1 MKKITLALFALAVAM
16 FAVAPASASTITV
29 EIQLNGGGFSTVAT
43 CVNLA
48 SCNFSYNNG
57 GVTINSN
64 GSGVST
70 NLPGSATTGFSTT
83 TALDITN
90 SNAGSV
96 TLDIRVLADGY
107 TQPANGPYSLN
118 ASESE
123 TNFLTGSFTFQ
134 TTGALTGGA
143 TCSTQ
148 TGIVTEASGLSGN
161 SQAPGAVCTGAA
173 PFGISTLSNYT
184 LGGGAHISSTAS
196 VLASTVPEPASIM
209 MFGSGLLGFAGMI
222 RRKLNK

>member
-1 MKKITLALFALAVAM
+1 MKKKLTLALFALAVAM

-29 EIQLNGGGFSTVAT
+29 EIQLNGGGFVNVAT
-43 CVNLA
+43 CA
-48 SCNFSYNNG
+48 TSSCSFSYSNG

-123 TNFLTGSFTFQ
+123 TNFLTGTFSFQ

-143 TCSTQ
+143 TCSTT
-148 TGIVTEASGLSGN
+148 TGVVTEASGLSGN

-196 VLASTVPEPASIM
+196 VIASAVPEPTSM
-209 MFGSGLLGFAGMI
+209 MLFGSGLMGFAGMI
-222 RRKLNK
+222 RRKLKK